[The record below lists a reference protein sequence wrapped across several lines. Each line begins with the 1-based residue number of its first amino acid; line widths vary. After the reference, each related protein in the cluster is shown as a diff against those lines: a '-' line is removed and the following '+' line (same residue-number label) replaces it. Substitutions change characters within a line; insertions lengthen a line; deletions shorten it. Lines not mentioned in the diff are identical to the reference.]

1 MFFSITVIAEDD
13 EICPTNLS
21 FNTEDNTEWN
31 KLEVKLESLGESWV
45 NIVMTYERKSLQK
58 YTRENIPT
66 IRRLLK
72 ANCTLKFMVVG
83 KIKVIFCIRR
93 ALLNKIFFEFF

>member
-31 KLEVKLESLGESWV
+31 KLEVQPESLGENSIHIAM
-45 NIVMTYERKSLQK
+45 NNAEKKSLIK
-58 YTRENIPT
+58 YVKENIPS
-66 IRRLLK
+66 IARLVK
-72 ANCTLKFMVVG
+72 ENCTPKFRIDG
-83 KIKVIFCIRR
+83 KIKVNFLIFSNR
-93 ALLNKIFFEFF
+93 LLNKSNQL